1 MVIIWDPADWSEV
14 ELLDYF
20 VTVWALF
27 SAMQVIMAI
36 VKILATQLA
45 GLRAA
50 RAIHTTLLTRV
61 LHAPSSFFDVTPL
74 GRVIN
79 RFTTDIDAVD
89 RSMANTV
96 TGLFQPMFQLVSIV
110 GVVTVAM
117 PFIIIMYLPVLL
129 YYFNRAA
136 IYRATVREVKR
147 LNSVSKSPIFQSFS
161 ETLDG
166 LITIRAFR
174 SEDRVRVATG
184 SRIDKNHLTLKLVE
198 SCRRWFAFRL
208 QTCSAVLVLG
218 AAVLL
223 AANQAGKIGYVL
235 DAATS
240 GLALT
245 YALNSILA
253 LQATI
258 IQWTEMEIAM
268 NSIERIKEYSE
279 LEQEGTALDVTETDY
294 SNLDTVSA
302 ADRVPGWPREPTIRF
317 VSAAAKYR
325 PELSRVLDDINLEIA
340 AGEKVG
346 ICGRTGSGKSTLMLL
361 LFRFLELDA
370 GSILI
375 DGVDIARVRLAEL
388 RQNIAILPQ
397 DSLLFS
403 GSVRDNLD
411 PFDEHADETLWQALE
426 QSQMASR
433 LREGDGLQTSCGQ
446 GGEAFSVGERQLLC
460 LARALLKNAS
470 IIVMDE
476 CTASVDMETDA
487 VLQTMVRQVFAR
499 QTVLTIAHRL
509 ATIIDYDKIVVL
521 DSGRVC
527 ECDSP
532 AALLQQDGRFAALVA
547 DAGLSKSGVH

>member
-1 MVIIWDPADWSEV
+1 
-14 ELLDYF
+14 
-20 VTVWALF
+20 
-27 SAMQVIMAI
+27 
-36 VKILATQLA
+36 
-45 GLRAA
+45 
-50 RAIHTTLLTRV
+50 
-61 LHAPSSFFDVTPL
+61 
-74 GRVIN
+74 
-79 RFTTDIDAVD
+79 
-89 RSMANTV
+89 
-96 TGLFQPMFQLVSIV
+96 
-110 GVVTVAM
+110 
-117 PFIIIMYLPVLL
+117 
-129 YYFNRAA
+129 
-136 IYRATVREVKR
+136 
-147 LNSVSKSPIFQSFS
+147 
-161 ETLDG
+161 
-166 LITIRAFR
+166 
-174 SEDRVRVATG
+174 
-184 SRIDKNHLTLKLVE
+184 
-198 SCRRWFAFRL
+198 
-208 QTCSAVLVLG
+208 
-218 AAVLL
+218 
-223 AANQAGKIGYVL
+223 
-235 DAATS
+235 
-240 GLALT
+240 
-245 YALNSILA
+245 
-253 LQATI
+253 
-258 IQWTEMEIAM
+258 
-268 NSIERIKEYSE
+268 
-279 LEQEGTALDVTETDY
+279 
-294 SNLDTVSA
+294 
-302 ADRVPGWPREPTIRF
+302 
-317 VSAAAKYR
+317 
-325 PELSRVLDDINLEIA
+325 
-340 AGEKVG
+340 
-346 ICGRTGSGKSTLMLL
+346 MLL

-547 DAGLSKSGVH
+547 DAGLPTNSER